1 MKVMNDLIGEVSL
14 GCIIHLF
21 NISDS
26 AAGGSD
32 DWAKGGAGVKYSYTI
47 ELRDTGAHGFVLP
60 VNQILPNNRESW
72 RGLAEFALSLNT
84 NRGFHRG

>member
-1 MKVMNDLIGEVSL
+1 M
-14 GCIIHLF
+14 
-21 NISDS
+21 
-26 AAGGSD
+26 
-32 DWAKGGAGVKYSYTI
+32 KYSYTI

-84 NRGFHRG
+84 NRGTHRG